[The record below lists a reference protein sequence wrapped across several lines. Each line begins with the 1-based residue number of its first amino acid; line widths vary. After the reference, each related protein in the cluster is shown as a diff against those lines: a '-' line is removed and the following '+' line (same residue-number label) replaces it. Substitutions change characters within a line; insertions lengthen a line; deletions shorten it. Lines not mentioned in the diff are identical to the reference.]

1 MVDVIHKVEIPGGF
15 LNIEAS
21 EDASPEAI
29 LKFARDVAYPQ
40 YLQETKKPVEEKSS
54 FLRQAAD
61 IPVNIAQGAVS
72 GVRMIAD
79 AFGADSEVS
88 KSLRG
93 VENYVGDLLSAQA
106 KRNQKEVSR
115 IMKEAEGQ
123 GFGDQVLSGLKAL
136 SVAPLDTLSNAAG
149 TIAPVVIGTLAA
161 EVLGPAIAV
170 ASGLGIGGAMGA
182 GTVKGAIYDSVKQA
196 FLDSGADPA
205 IAEQRAIKAQEYGG
219 ENLDMILGGAALGG
233 LEATTGVQP
242 AIKAFVARK
251 LGRELAVEAAAKETG
266 RNVASR
272 VGIGA
277 LKEVPLEGLQG
288 AEEKYASNVALAKE
302 GFDVDPMAGVVA
314 QGVLEGTAGG
324 VLGGSVAGLTG
335 KGRTPTQTGP
345 DLTGLKEDIET
356 SRRLTGVEQEFG
368 IPTLR
373 QKAADEG
380 YTPSPSSA
388 APGYEGQS
396 FSPEGAPPVNA
407 SAPTT
412 LGSPAAARAS
422 TEYGPYGAGAPASML
437 SPYDYRSR
445 GIVALLPAPQPQ
457 VAGLL
462 PSPENMTPLP
472 LNAPV
477 GEGNLTPDQIQQRQD
492 EVVRQR
498 VQQGA
503 VYPRPLDRKVV
514 LQAKSQQSGPTINIG
529 ENPNTFTDIAD
540 TFTSRPKES
549 QFDAGYTPSSVEEV
563 FGPETTPKPKEEA
576 PSAAETLFAAPKFK
590 PGPPPTSLSQYIRRS
605 GGINTAGTKD
615 FSGRDLNKR
624 GMNLIGRSKGKS
636 LEKAVMSAIRE
647 GYYPTFAAQ
656 LGINA
661 EQRFEGELNTAQP
674 TDDMIEQFKT
684 DLEADATGARKTYRE
699 QDLLQQEQDPSI
711 FDEENRIQ
719 REKFR
724 DSAERKVIEDVFGFK
739 PNEEITHK
747 DVYNDLDAPQ
757 KKLVDRVVDKMEEA
771 GPVSLDQEPSATR
784 QTWDQTAPEVE
795 YSKAGSKIAKQ
806 KALAKAR
813 AEKAAQAEKPE
824 PVTTVTDEE
833 RDAAKARIEA
843 RLQDIRAMGPQG
855 VVLAEA
861 LEKAL
866 ADRSIDAEK
875 IVSAFEMAHT
885 VGRLLGGLTEAQKV
899 SFSKKLL
906 AGSEE
911 VGGIRQKSALGGL
924 IELSLNPEYAIG
936 TATAAHESFHV
947 LQDVFAQS
955 DKAAGKI
962 INDAFKGAKTI
973 DDVSPNI
980 LRILKNTRSPVIEG
994 MSLYD
999 QFKQIAPDS
1008 LFESM
1013 TQPQRERE
1021 LQAYTFGFLDHAR
1034 MNGIQVGTM
1043 GSAFTRFMNFL
1054 RSFRESMGNFLRG
1067 RGFNTVEDM
1076 FEGVTRGEQ
1085 QQGLAGPATTGTG
1098 IEKSQATTSDVAKFI
1113 KDNINIDNPATSR
1126 GATDWLQNKVNRA
1139 EASMRENDPSTS
1151 AGKGLVGSTTASS
1164 DVNIPLK
1171 MLQNVPGALD
1181 EKRVKGVQKYDELMK
1196 DVREKGWNPTA
1207 ISIVINHLGQPYI
1220 YEGNTRV
1227 AIAKEL
1233 GVAAIPARVNWMNG
1247 AENVEGDFKLENF
1260 AKNMLGSKQ
1269 PSVTINN
1276 TEFSQAKLTPELMNW
1291 FGNSVT
1297 QKDGVPIRYYTGTS
1311 KDVDFKKFKVG
1322 RHGVWF
1328 TTDPKSAS
1336 EYAVDNDS
1344 MNSKLDRDP
1353 NWVVPEG
1360 QRKPGDGPR
1369 LVIIPI
1375 NSASRVIPAF
1385 LKIENPYRGERPES
1399 MMRMD
1404 NYKKAQSDWFDTLRR
1419 QGYDGWIPD
1428 RENGSLA
1435 VVLKEPTQIKTIFN
1449 TKFDPKNPRMDLSQA
1464 KLPPEYSKATGVAQ
1478 SQVNSQKHFDV
1489 WDKVREF
1496 FDPFYT
1502 VDKFNIL
1509 SAFRNKLFG
1518 TIDIN
1523 TSKAKRLSETISKG
1537 TKAQQDQV
1545 YKYLTTKDASPS
1557 MVSDPTLRAAAVE
1570 VKTAINNTAKQMVKE
1585 GILSQESMDKYYDR
1599 YLPRMY
1605 VYYEMTNRG
1614 IKSPNMGIS
1623 PQEYLKKRDD
1633 QLSVDER
1640 KMLGEITNPAY
1651 LAYVAIARPAKDIA
1665 MSQYFTQ
1672 VMNQSNTKWI
1682 LPNSVVEVDGQK
1694 VTPYWLKSQA
1704 IMLENTVLPTL
1715 DPTDVAII
1723 AKMKNRIANM
1733 KKIADQAI
1741 NSSNPV
1747 IDKGQVPDGYRVL
1760 PDSARYG
1767 VLRGAVIQKGI
1778 YDDIVGTFVQIPTND
1793 KPWLQALMG
1802 DERSTVV
1809 KLNQLWKM
1817 GKVTLNVPSQVR
1829 NAISNAIALNVFA
1842 GVPLTKMAPRILS
1855 AINERMTEGKIYREA
1870 KEFGIAGG
1878 TMSGAELST
1887 VRARLDSYL
1896 RRNNGG
1902 GGIFG
1907 AFAAARIMAQGFIGK
1922 TSEMYQNV
1930 EVVFKLAAYM
1940 HARDQGM
1947 SPSESVNLANDA
1959 LFDYTRVNPNIR
1971 YIRNSP
1977 IGLPFVTY
1985 LYKVIPKTIETAVK
1999 HPLRFAP
2006 YLALFY
2012 AIPALAMSALDID
2025 EDDYEAMK
2033 KTLPEYIR
2041 DKGSL
2046 YIMPYRG
2053 EKGEI
2058 KYADLGYFFPW
2069 ATFVD
2074 PLIQMGRG
2082 DIAGGTNELKR
2093 NFMPSGPIVTAIT
2106 ALATNKDSFTGRD
2119 IVDPRQTPENKA
2131 LALLSYVW
2139 NQALPPMLGMDF
2151 ANPEKSGGVL
2161 PRLYSDAFGTGTGMK
2176 ANGQP
2181 KPEFLENAGRLLGLN
2196 IDTAN
2201 PIMARAQNILHM
2213 QAKIHATEALR
2224 SQVAKDQSL
2233 TIEKRRSEIA
2243 TLNEKIRSDYREIQK
2258 YAQETARAPA
2268 AMKKGT

>member
-1 MVDVIHKVEIPGGF
+1 MPTFQVEAPNGHV
-15 LNIEAS
+15 LDIEAP
-21 EDASPEAI
+21 EGASQDQI

-40 YLQETKKPVEEKSS
+40 YLQSIKPPVEEKSS
-54 FLRQAAD
+54 LLRQAAD

-106 KRNQKEVSR
+106 KRDQKEVSR

-136 SVAPLDTLSNAAG
+136 TVAPLDTLSNAAG
-149 TIAPVVIGTLAA
+149 TIAPVVLGTLAA

-182 GTVKGAIYDSVKQA
+182 GTVKGAIYDSVKEA
-196 FLDSGADPA
+196 FLESGADPA

-251 LGRELAVEAAAKETG
+251 LGRELAAETAKKEVG
-266 RNVASR
+266 RDFAGR

-277 LKEVPLEGLQG
+277 LKEAPLEGLQG
-288 AEEKYASNVALAKE
+288 AQEKYASNVALAKE

-335 KGRTPTQTGP
+335 KGRTPTQTAP
-345 DLTGLKEDIET
+345 DLTGLKEDVET

-388 APGYEGQS
+388 ASGYEGQS

-445 GIVALLPAPQPQ
+445 GIAALLPAPQPQ

-462 PSPENMTPLP
+462 PSPENMTPIP
-472 LNAPV
+472 LNAPA
-477 GEGNLTPDQIQQRQD
+477 GEGNLTPDQIRLREEQVVLQRMK
-492 EVVRQR
+492 E
-498 VQQGA
+498 GA

-514 LQAKSQQSGPTINIG
+514 LQAKGQQSGPAINIA
-529 ENPNTFTDIAD
+529 ENPNTFTDLAD

-549 QFDAGYTPSSVEEV
+549 QFDAGYR
-563 FGPETTPKPKEEA
+563 PELNIDEMFPAPTPKEEA
-576 PSAAETLFAAPKFK
+576 PSAAEALFAAPKFK
-590 PGPPPTSLSQYIRRS
+590 KGPPPTSLAQFVRAQ
-605 GGINTAGTKD
+605 GGLHQIVKQD
-615 FSGRDLNKR
+615 FSGRDVTHGKWKLFSRTTVGNKR
-624 GMNLIGRSKGKS
+624 GRY
-636 LEKAVMSAIRE
+636 LEEMVRSAIDA
-647 GYYPTFAAQ
+647 GYYPEFQAQ
-656 LGINA
+656 INSGVNKNNQA
-661 EQRFEGELNTAQP
+661 TPEMIQRFKEDLERDTT
-674 TDDMIEQFKT
+674 TDNKVYKPEDIEQ
-684 DLEADATGARKTYRE
+684 
-699 QDLLQQEQDPSI
+699 LQQDPLL
-711 FDEENRIQ
+711 FDETNRIQ
-719 REKFR
+719 KEVFR
-724 DSAERKVIEDVFGFK
+724 GNATDSILEDVFNFT
-739 PNEEITHK
+739 PTLEVPTHQ
-747 DVYNDLDAPQ
+747 DALNNLDATQ
-757 KKLVDRVVDKMEEA
+757 KKILELTVDKLEETGA
-771 GPVSLDQEPSATR
+771 LDQEPSVTR
-784 QTWDQTAPEVE
+784 KMWDQASYDFNKEGKKPSDNPAPSVDDSTVSSEDINSAFDAE

-824 PVTTVTDEE
+824 TVTTVTDEE

-899 SFSKKLL
+899 AFSKKLL

-980 LRILKNTRSPVIEG
+980 LRTLKNTRSPIAEG

-1076 FEGVTRGEQ
+1076 FEGITRGEQ
-1085 QQGLAGPATTGTG
+1085 QQGMSLVAEEKNDAVAEEYSVARRKDTPFTPPKKTVTAYKLFATKKSRPGELFPLFINPKESVPVGEWIPAKAVPTKGFAPRPGWHAGEIPSAPHLRSKITG
-1098 IEKSQATTSDVAKFI
+1098 Q
-1113 KDNINIDNPATSR
+1113 
-1126 GATDWLQNKVNRA
+1126 RA
-1139 EASMRENDPSTS
+1139 ENRVWAEVQMPN
-1151 AGKGLVGSTTASS
+1151 
-1164 DVNIPLK
+1164 DVNWQAEADSRKKGSNKGELRDQIP
-1171 MLQNVPGALD
+1171 
-1181 EKRVKGVQKYDELMK
+1181 
-1196 DVREKGWNPTA
+1196 
-1207 ISIVINHLGQPYI
+1207 
-1220 YEGNTRV
+1220 
-1227 AIAKEL
+1227 
-1233 GVAAIPARVNWMNG
+1233 NG
-1247 AENVEGDFKLENF
+1247 G
-1260 AKNMLGSKQ
+1260 
-1269 PSVTINN
+1269 
-1276 TEFSQAKLTPELMNW
+1276 
-1291 FGNSVT
+1291 
-1297 QKDGVPIRYYTGTS
+1297 YY
-1311 KDVDFKKFKVG
+1311 K
-1322 RHGVWF
+1322 
-1328 TTDPKSAS
+1328 
-1336 EYAVDNDS
+1336 
-1344 MNSKLDRDP
+1344 
-1353 NWVVPEG
+1353 
-1360 QRKPGDGPR
+1360 
-1369 LVIIPI
+1369 
-1375 NSASRVIPAF
+1375 
-1385 LKIENPYRGERPES
+1385 
-1399 MMRMD
+1399 
-1404 NYKKAQSDWFDTLRR
+1404 
-1419 QGYDGWIPD
+1419 
-1428 RENGSLA
+1428 
-1435 VVLKEPTQIKTIFN
+1435 FN
-1449 TKFDPKNPRMDLSQA
+1449 TKSEEAQGGVWYIGGALKVTRILSDKEVFDILEKAGDKEAASAEARGAEFSQA

-1478 SQVNSQKHFDV
+1478 SQVNSEKHFSV

-1502 VDKFNIL
+1502 VDQFNIL

-1633 QLSVDER
+1633 QLSMDER

-1682 LPNSVVEVDGQK
+1682 LPNSVVEVNGQK
-1694 VTPYWLKSQA
+1694 VTPYWLKSEA

-1715 DPTDVAII
+1715 DPTDVGLI

-1741 NSSNPV
+1741 NNSNPV

-1802 DERSTVV
+1802 DERSTIV
-1809 KLNQLWKM
+1809 KANQLWKM

-1842 GVPLTKMAPRILS
+1842 GVPMIKMAPRILS
-1855 AINERMTEGKIYREA
+1855 AINQMTSDGKIYKEA
-1870 KEFGIAGG
+1870 QEYGIGGG
-1878 TMSGAELST
+1878 TMSGAELNT
-1887 VRARLDSYL
+1887 ARARLDSYL
-1896 RRNNGG
+1896 RQNNGG
-1902 GGIFG
+1902 DSIFG
-1907 AFAAARIMAQGFIGK
+1907 GFAAARIMAQAFIGK

-2069 ATFVD
+2069 ASFVD

-2082 DIAGGTNELKR
+2082 NIAGGSKDLLR
-2093 NFMPSGPIVTAIT
+2093 NFVPSGPIVTALTAIT
-2106 ALATNKDSFTGRD
+2106 TNKDSFTGRD

-2131 LALLSYVW
+2131 LAMMSYVW

-2201 PIMARAQNILHM
+2201 PIMSRAQNILHM

-2243 TLNEKIRSDYREIQK
+2243 ALNEKIREDYRAIQK

-2268 AMKKGT
+2268 AMQKGT

>member
-1 MVDVIHKVEIPGGF
+1 MPTFQVEAPNGHV
-15 LNIEAS
+15 LDIEAP
-21 EDASPEAI
+21 EGASQDQI

-40 YLQETKKPVEEKSS
+40 YLQSIKPPVEEKSS
-54 FLRQAAD
+54 LFQQAID
-61 IPVNIAQGAVS
+61 KPINIAQGAVS

-79 AFGADSEVS
+79 AFGADSEIS

-93 VENYVGDLLSAQA
+93 VENYLGNLMSAQA
-106 KRNQKEVSR
+106 KRDQKEVSR
-115 IMKEAEGQ
+115 IMKEAENQ
-123 GFGDQVLSGLKAL
+123 GVGDQVLAGLKAL
-136 SVAPLDTLSNAAG
+136 SVAPLNTLSNAAG
-149 TIAPVVIGTLAA
+149 TIAPVVLGTLAA

-182 GTVKGAIYDSVKQA
+182 GTVKGAIYDNVKQA

-251 LGRELAVEAAAKETG
+251 LGRELAAETAKKEVG
-266 RNVASR
+266 RDFAGR

-277 LKEVPLEGLQG
+277 LKEAPPEGLQG
-288 AEEKYASNVALAKE
+288 AQEKYASNVALAKE

-335 KGRTPTQTGP
+335 KGRTPTQTAP
-345 DLTGLKEDIET
+345 DLTGLKEDVET

-445 GIVALLPAPQPQ
+445 GIAALLPAPQPQ

-472 LNAPV
+472 LNAPA
-477 GEGNLTPDQIQQRQD
+477 GEGNLTPDQIRLREEQVVLQRMK
-492 EVVRQR
+492 E
-498 VQQGA
+498 GA

-514 LQAKSQQSGPTINIG
+514 LQAKGQQSGPAINIA

-576 PSAAETLFAAPKFK
+576 PSAENPLFAAPKFK
-590 PGPPPTSLSQYIRRS
+590 KGPAPTSLAQFVRAQ
-605 GGINTAGTKD
+605 GGLHQIVKQD
-615 FSGRDLNKR
+615 FKGRDVTHGKWKLFSRTTVGGKR
-624 GMNLIGRSKGKS
+624 GRY
-636 LEKAVMSAIRE
+636 LEEMVQSAIDA
-647 GYYPTFAAQ
+647 GYYPEFQAQ
-656 LGINA
+656 INSGVNKNNQA
-661 EQRFEGELNTAQP
+661 TPEMIQRFKEDLERDAL
-674 TDDMIEQFKT
+674 TDNKVYKPEDIEQ
-684 DLEADATGARKTYRE
+684 
-699 QDLLQQEQDPSI
+699 LQQDPSI

-719 REKFR
+719 REQFR

-739 PNEEITHK
+739 PDEETTHK

-824 PVTTVTDEE
+824 TVTTVTDEE

-924 IELSLNPEYAIG
+924 IELSLNPDYAIG

-980 LRILKNTRSPVIEG
+980 LRTLKNTRSPIAEG

-1085 QQGLAGPATTGTG
+1085 QQGLAGPAATGTG
-1098 IEKSQATTSDVAKFI
+1098 IEK
-1113 KDNINIDNPATSR
+1113 
-1126 GATDWLQNKVNRA
+1126 
-1139 EASMRENDPSTS
+1139 
-1151 AGKGLVGSTTASS
+1151 
-1164 DVNIPLK
+1164 
-1171 MLQNVPGALD
+1171 
-1181 EKRVKGVQKYDELMK
+1181 
-1196 DVREKGWNPTA
+1196 
-1207 ISIVINHLGQPYI
+1207 
-1220 YEGNTRV
+1220 
-1227 AIAKEL
+1227 
-1233 GVAAIPARVNWMNG
+1233 
-1247 AENVEGDFKLENF
+1247 
-1260 AKNMLGSKQ
+1260 
-1269 PSVTINN
+1269 
-1276 TEFSQAKLTPELMNW
+1276 SQAKLTPELMNW

-1297 QKDGVPIRYYTGTS
+1297 QENGVPIRYYTGTS
-1311 KDVDFKKFKVG
+1311 KDKDFNKFNVS
-1322 RHGVWF
+1322 RHGGWF
-1328 TTDPKSAS
+1328 TTDPKIAS
-1336 EYAVDNDS
+1336 DYAVDNDS
-1344 MNSKLDRDP
+1344 MGYKYGDYPD
-1353 NWVVPEG
+1353 W
-1360 QRKPGDGPR
+1360 KAGDGPR
-1369 LVIIPI
+1369 FGPI
-1375 NSASRVIPAF
+1375 AINTASRVLPVY
-1385 LKIENPYRGERPES
+1385 LKIENPYRGDRPPS
-1399 MMRMD
+1399 NTS
-1404 NYKKAQSDWFDTLRR
+1404 NYKKFQSDWFDTLRR

-1428 RENGSLA
+1428 SDGGRIA
-1435 VVLKEPTQIKTIFN
+1435 VVLKDSTQIKSATGN
-1449 TKFDPKNPRMDLSQA
+1449 KGSYDPKNPRMDLSQA

-1478 SQVNSQKHFDV
+1478 SQVNAEKHFSV

-1502 VDKFNIL
+1502 VDQFNIL

-1682 LPNSVVEVDGQK
+1682 LPNSVVEVNGQK
-1694 VTPYWLKSQA
+1694 VTPYWLKSEA

-1715 DPTDVAII
+1715 DPTDVGLI

-1741 NSSNPV
+1741 NNSNPV

-1802 DERSTVV
+1802 DERSTIV
-1809 KLNQLWKM
+1809 KANQLWKM

-1842 GVPLTKMAPRILS
+1842 GVPMIKMAPRILS
-1855 AINERMTEGKIYREA
+1855 AINQMTSDGKIYKEA
-1870 KEFGIAGG
+1870 QEYGIGGG
-1878 TMSGAELST
+1878 TMSGAELNT
-1887 VRARLDSYL
+1887 ARARLDSYL
-1896 RRNNGG
+1896 RQNNGG
-1902 GGIFG
+1902 ESIFG
-1907 AFAAARIMAQGFIGK
+1907 GFAAARIMAQAFIGK

-2069 ATFVD
+2069 ASFVD

-2082 DIAGGTNELKR
+2082 NIAGGSKDLLR
-2093 NFMPSGPIVTAIT
+2093 NFMPSGPIVTALTAIT
-2106 ALATNKDSFTGRD
+2106 TNKDSFTGRD

-2131 LALLSYVW
+2131 LAMLSYVW

-2201 PIMARAQNILHM
+2201 PIMSRAQNILHM
-2213 QAKIHATEALR
+2213 QAQIHATEALR

-2233 TIEKRRSEIA
+2233 TIEKRRSEITA
-2243 TLNEKIRSDYREIQK
+2243 LNEKIRSDYREIQK

>member
-15 LNIEAS
+15 LNIEAP
-21 EDASPEAI
+21 ENTSPEVI

-40 YLQETKKPVEEKSS
+40 YLQETKKPEEEKSS
-54 FLRQAAD
+54 ALRQAAD
-61 IPVNIAQGAVS
+61 IPLNIAQGAVS
-72 GVRMIAD
+72 GVRMIAG
-79 AFGADSEVS
+79 AFGADSETS
-88 KSLRG
+88 KSIRG
-93 VENYVGDLLSAQA
+93 VENYLGDLMSAQA
-106 KRNQKEVSR
+106 KRDQKEISR
-115 IMKEAEGQ
+115 IMQEAENQ
-123 GFGDQVLSGLKAL
+123 GVGDQVIAGLKAL
-136 SVAPLDTLSNAAG
+136 AVAPAKTLANAAG
-149 TIAPVVIGTLAA
+149 TMVPVIASSLAA
-161 EVLGPAIAV
+161 EVLGPAVAV
-170 ASGLGIGGAMGA
+170 ASGLGVGGAMGA
-182 GTVKGAIYDSVKQA
+182 GTVKGAIYDNVKEA
-196 FLDSGADPA
+196 FLKSGADPA
-205 IAEQRAIKAQEYGG
+205 TAEQRAIKAQEYGG

-266 RNVASR
+266 RSLPAR

-277 LKEVPLEGLQG
+277 LHEAPLEAAQG
-288 AEEKYASNVALAKE
+288 AQEQYAGNVAQARE

-314 QGVLEGTAGG
+314 HGVLEGTAGAI
-324 VLGGSVAGLTG
+324 LGGSVAGATG
-335 KGRTPTQTGP
+335 KGRTPTQTRP

-356 SRRLTGVEQEFG
+356 SRKATTEDLENILTG
-368 IPTLR
+368 R
-373 QKAADEG
+373 AK
-380 YTPSPSSA
+380 
-388 APGYEGQS
+388 
-396 FSPEGAPPVNA
+396 
-407 SAPTT
+407 
-412 LGSPAAARAS
+412 GSPPPLALPAPVS
-422 TEYGPYGAGAPASML
+422 GIAG
-437 SPYDYRSR
+437 
-445 GIVALLPAPQPQ
+445 LLPAP
-457 VAGLL
+457 
-462 PSPENMTPLP
+462 SPENRPTGPGGPGMYA
-472 LNAPV
+472 LN
-477 GEGNLTPDQIQQRQD
+477 EGNPIAARDQMYRGNEMGPYQEGQAPSNFVSGFLPPQERVPTTLALPAPSGAAPAGPSPAQYGATMQNMARQEVLNTPVVTPPQAGQYPAQAYGPPTMAQMINVRLPNGGIMALPAPKQMLGLPAPSGAQSAPTSAQYAATIQQQQ
-492 EVVRQR
+492 QR
-498 VQQGA
+498 EGKSI
-503 VYPRPLDRKVV
+503 PLSQ
-514 LQAKSQQSGPTINIG
+514 LPKS
-529 ENPNTFTDIAD
+529 TFTDEEA
-540 TFTSRPKES
+540 FGMAPNRPA
-549 QFDAGYTPSSVEEV
+549 FDLGHRPSIEEM
-563 FGPETTPKPKEEA
+563 FPAPKPKEEG
-576 PSAAETLFAAPKFK
+576 PSEAEKLFAAPKFK
-590 PGPPPTSLSQYIRRS
+590 KGPPPTSLAQYVRS
-605 GGINTAGTKD
+605 EGRINSFGRKDDFESMGFNQRGVNLLTKKGGKD
-615 FSGRDLNKR
+615 
-624 GMNLIGRSKGKS
+624 
-636 LEKAVMSAIRE
+636 LEQMVLKAISA
-647 GYYPTFAAQ
+647 GYYPDFAAQ
-656 LGINA
+656 LGIHA
-661 EQRFEGELNTAQP
+661 GQRFESELKTTKP
-674 TDDMIEQFKT
+674 LPHMIEQFKD
-684 DLEADATGARKTYRE
+684 DLKQDAFAKNPSEKIYTAADKLHLSEDPALFDETNRVQRE
-699 QDLLQQEQDPSI
+699 Q
-711 FDEENRIQ
+711 
-719 REKFR
+719 FR
-724 DSAERKVIEDVFGFK
+724 DNAERKVIEDVFGFK
-739 PNEEITHK
+739 PDEETTHK

-757 KKLVDRVVDKMEEA
+757 KEIVKRIVDKMEEA
-771 GPVSLDQEPSATR
+771 GPVSLDQEPSATK
-784 QTWDQTAPEVE
+784 QMWDQTAPEVE
-795 YSKAGSKIAKQ
+795 YSKAGNKIARQ
-806 KALAKAR
+806 KAQEKA
-813 AEKAAQAEKPE
+813 KAAQAEKPE
-824 PVTTVTDEE
+824 PVTTVTEEE
-833 RDAAKARIEA
+833 RNAAKARVDA
-843 RLQDIRAMGPQG
+843 RLQEIREMGPQG
-855 VVLAEA
+855 VELAAA

-866 ADRSIDAEK
+866 ANHGIDAEK

-899 SFSKKLL
+899 SFSKQLL
-906 AGSEE
+906 NGAEE
-911 VGGIRQKSALGGL
+911 VGGIRQKSTLGGL
-924 IELSLNPEYAIG
+924 IELSLNPDYAFG
-936 TATAAHESFHV
+936 TATAAHESFHI

-973 DDVSPNI
+973 DDVSPAI
-980 LRILKNTRSPVIEG
+980 LRILKNTRSPLKEG
-994 MSLYD
+994 DSLYD
-999 QFKQIAPDS
+999 QFKSNVPENI
-1008 LFESM
+1008 FENM
-1013 TQPQRERE
+1013 TQEKRERE

-1076 FEGVTRGEQ
+1076 FEGITRGEQ
-1085 QQGLAGPATTGTG
+1085 QQGLAGPTATSEG

-1113 KDNINIDNPATSR
+1113 KENVYIDNPATSR
-1126 GATDWLQNKVNRA
+1126 GNTEWLQNKVNRA

-1269 PSVTINN
+1269 PSVTINGREIPVTLSKADKASGYELVNVDVSKIDQNFKRDAGFYVGAKGEGGIKGRYDRFGEFQKTASSVEAPDVYVTKEGVVKFGNGRHRFAFFRDNGASTIPVAMSPEVKANAQKFGYVVGEN
-1276 TEFSQAKLTPELMNW
+1276 TE
-1291 FGNSVT
+1291 
-1297 QKDGVPIRYYTGTS
+1297 
-1311 KDVDFKKFKVG
+1311 
-1322 RHGVWF
+1322 
-1328 TTDPKSAS
+1328 
-1336 EYAVDNDS
+1336 
-1344 MNSKLDRDP
+1344 
-1353 NWVVPEG
+1353 
-1360 QRKPGDGPR
+1360 
-1369 LVIIPI
+1369 
-1375 NSASRVIPAF
+1375 
-1385 LKIENPYRGERPES
+1385 
-1399 MMRMD
+1399 
-1404 NYKKAQSDWFDTLRR
+1404 
-1419 QGYDGWIPD
+1419 
-1428 RENGSLA
+1428 
-1435 VVLKEPTQIKTIFN
+1435 
-1449 TKFDPKNPRMDLSQA
+1449 LSQA
-1464 KLPPEYSKATGVAQ
+1464 VLPPEYSKATGVAQ
-1478 SQVNSQKHFDV
+1478 SQVNSEKHFSV

-1496 FDPFYT
+1496 FDPFFT
-1502 VDKFNIL
+1502 VDQFNIL
-1509 SAFRNKLFG
+1509 SEFRNRLFG
-1518 TIDIN
+1518 KIDIQ
-1523 TSKAKRLSETISKG
+1523 TSKAKRISGILSEA
-1537 TKAQQDQV
+1537 TKVQQDEV
-1545 YKYLTTKDASPS
+1545 YKFLTTKKANPS
-1557 MVSDPTLRAAAVE
+1557 VISDVKVREAAIEA
-1570 VKTAINNTAKQMVKE
+1570 KKAINDLARQMVEE

-1704 IMLENTVLPTL
+1704 ILLENTVLPTL
-1715 DPTDVAII
+1715 DPTDVGLI

-1741 NSSNPV
+1741 NESNPV
-1747 IDKGQVPDGYRVL
+1747 INKNQVPDGYRVL

-1802 DERSTVV
+1802 DERSTIV
-1809 KLNQLWKM
+1809 KANQLWKM

-1855 AINERMTEGKIYREA
+1855 AINERMTEGKIYQEA

-1878 TMSGAELST
+1878 TMSGAELNT
-1887 VRARLDSYL
+1887 ARARLDSFL
-1896 RRNNGG
+1896 RQNNNGES
-1902 GGIFG
+1902 IFG
-1907 AFAAARIMAQGFIGK
+1907 GFAAARIMAQSFIGK

-1985 LYKVIPKTIETAVK
+1985 LYKVVPKTIETAVK

-2012 AIPALAMSALDID
+2012 AIPAAAMAALGID
-2025 EDDYEAMK
+2025 DDDYEAMK

-2041 DKGSL
+2041 NKGSL

-2082 DIAGGTNELKR
+2082 DIAGGGKDLLR
-2093 NFMPSGPIVTAIT
+2093 NFTPSGPIVTALT
-2106 ALATNKDSFTGRD
+2106 ALTTNKDSFTGRD

-2131 LALLSYVW
+2131 LAMLSYVW

-2151 ANPEKSGGVL
+2151 ANPEKSSGVL
-2161 PRLYSDAFGTGTGMK
+2161 PRLYNDAFGSGTGMK

-2181 KPEFLENAGRLLGLN
+2181 KPEFLEDAGRLLGLN
-2196 IDTAN
+2196 IDTTN
-2201 PIMARAQNILHM
+2201 PIMSRAQNILHM
-2213 QAKIHATEALR
+2213 QAQIHASEALR

-2243 TLNEKIRSDYREIQK
+2243 ALNEKIRSDYKEIQK